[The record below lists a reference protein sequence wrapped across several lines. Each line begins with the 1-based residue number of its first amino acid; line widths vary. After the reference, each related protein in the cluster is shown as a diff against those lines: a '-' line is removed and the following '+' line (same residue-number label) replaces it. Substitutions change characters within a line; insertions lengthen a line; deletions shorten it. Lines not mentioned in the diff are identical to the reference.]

1 MGIHKNVNSSHDK
14 IIFYMAFYL
23 GIVIDNV
30 PDDFCV
36 LCSPRRTKICFLF
49 ILDSSRKEHFYATRW
64 LESSE
69 TRDF

>member
-36 LCSPRRTKICFLF
+36 LPSAHEDLFSLYPR
-49 ILDSSRKEHFYATRW
+49 RKEHFYATRW